1 MGFNIV
7 ICDDENIHRKIIADY
22 LSKVFSREPY
32 EVVEFNSG
40 EELLEDYPEKID
52 ILLLDVHMT
61 CMNGIETA
69 KKIREFDTNVKIIFI
84 TAIAGFMQQGYE
96 VRAFRYLL
104 KPINY
109 NDFSK
114 HLIQCKN
121 DILNSREKYIIIN
134 EIDEE
139 KTVFITVKSILYIEI
154 ESRVTLIHTD
164 TKVYRTRDSIMKF
177 ENELKEYSFYR
188 CHRAYFINL
197 DKVSSIGK
205 NSVFIKNNEIIV
217 SRYKMKDI
225 KVKIIDRLS
234 SLI

>member
-1 MGFNIV
+1 MSFNIV
-7 ICDDENIHRKIIADY
+7 ICDDEDIHRKIIIDY
-22 LSKVFSREPY
+22 LSKVFSTEPY

-40 EELLEDYPEKID
+40 EELLENYPRKID

-69 KKIREFDTNVKIIFI
+69 KRIRKFDTNVKIIFI

-114 HLIQCKN
+114 HIIQCKN
-121 DILNSREKYIIIN
+121 DILSRREKYITTY
-134 EIDEE
+134 EIDEG
-139 KTVFITVKSILYIEI
+139 KTVIISVRSILYV
-154 ESRVTLIHTD
+154 ESQCRIILIHTD
-164 TKVYRTRDSIMKF
+164 SKVYKTRDSIKNI
-177 ENELKEYSFYR
+177 EKELKAYSFYR
-188 CHRAYFINL
+188 CHRAYLVNIN
-197 DKVSSIGK
+197 KVNAMDK
-205 NSVFIKNNEIIV
+205 NSIFIKDNEIMV
-217 SRYKMKDI
+217 SRNKMKGL
-225 KVKIIDRLS
+225 KVRITDMLA